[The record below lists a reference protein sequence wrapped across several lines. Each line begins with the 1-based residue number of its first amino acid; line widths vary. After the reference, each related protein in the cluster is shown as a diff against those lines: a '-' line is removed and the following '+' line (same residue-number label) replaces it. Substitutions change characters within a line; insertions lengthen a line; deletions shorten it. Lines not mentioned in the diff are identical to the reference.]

1 MDARCEARDPDRNS
15 APRPLYNPR
24 TSNDLDSADGLRS
37 RLIIVALLPIIVY
50 GCGGQHASTAPTSV
64 TAPGSNLN
72 PAPAQ
77 RSIQQLR
84 IAGRVIDTADAPVA
98 GARITQWDTANT
110 TTTDAS
116 GAFEMTGSATPQ
128 DRSFWVTVEKSG
140 FETSELARNIDTA
153 SSASLRIHKV
163 RTITAGESIEGVVN
177 ADDSACGYHWGFVC
191 RRVRVRS
198 PASGTLTVQIASDTS
213 VLAVAINSG
222 PVGFPQPL
230 ERQIS
235 VPVKS
240 GSELIVDIS
249 AAWDIPAAAPF
260 TLKTVLAP

>member
-1 MDARCEARDPDRNS
+1 VVQP
-15 APRPLYNPR
+15 
-24 TSNDLDSADGLRS
+24 
-37 RLIIVALLPIIVY
+37 
-50 GCGGQHASTAPTSV
+50 
-64 TAPGSNLN
+64 
-72 PAPAQ
+72 
-77 RSIQQLR
+77 LR

-116 GAFEMTGSATPQ
+116 GAFEMTGGAAPQ
-128 DRSFWVTVEKSG
+128 DRSFWVTVEKAG

-153 SSASLRIHKV
+153 SNASLRVHKG
-163 RTITAGESIEGVVN
+163 RTMTAGG
-177 ADDSACGYHWGFVC
+177 SA
-191 RRVRVRS
+191 
-198 PASGTLTVQIASDTS
+198 
-213 VLAVAINSG
+213 LAVAINSG
-222 PVGFPQPL
+222 PAGFPQPL

-240 GSELIVDIS
+240 GSDVVVDIS